1 MKILY
6 TATVLS
12 HICQFHLPYLQD
24 LQDKG
29 NIVHVA
35 ARDNLAEKN
44 GLSLKYA
51 DRFIEIPFQRSPFSL
66 CNVTAYKQL
75 KQLINHENYDLVV
88 CNTPVGGILT
98 RLAARKVRKNGCHVI
113 YIAHGFHFYKGAPK
127 KNWLIYYPIE
137 KVMANLCDVV
147 VTITEEDYLLARN
160 KFHTNIAH
168 IHGIGVSS
176 ARYHPVDKIACREM
190 RQAENIAD
198 SDFAILCTGELNK
211 NKDQATLIK
220 AAFQLHSKIPNLKI
234 LLAGNGP
241 LESDLR
247 SLVTSLGLDHIVRF
261 LGYRTDLE
269 KVVPA
274 VDVVVSCSHRE
285 GMPLNIIE
293 AMLCGKPVV
302 AAVNRGSKELITNQE
317 NGLLFQAGNVSE
329 LADHI
334 LVLQDPRFRE
344 QMGRCGKKKAAVYT
358 IESVKNEL
366 RPQLIL
372 K

>member
-1 MKILY
+1 
-6 TATVLS
+6 
-12 HICQFHLPYLQD
+12 
-24 LQDKG
+24 
-29 NIVHVA
+29 
-35 ARDNLAEKN
+35 
-44 GLSLKYA
+44 
-51 DRFIEIPFQRSPFSL
+51 
-66 CNVTAYKQL
+66 
-75 KQLINHENYDLVV
+75 
-88 CNTPVGGILT
+88 
-98 RLAARKVRKNGCHVI
+98 
-113 YIAHGFHFYKGAPK
+113 
-127 KNWLIYYPIE
+127 
-137 KVMANLCDVV
+137 
-147 VTITEEDYLLARN
+147 
-160 KFHTNIAH
+160 
-168 IHGIGVSS
+168 
-176 ARYHPVDKIACREM
+176 M

-220 AAFQLHSKIPNLKI
+220 AASQLQSKIPNLKI